1 MLQKYIIAEQTVKGG
16 LGSNIN
22 AMESTPKEIIDVLES

>member
-16 LGSNIN
+16 LGNGIN
-22 AMESTPKEIIDVLES
+22 AMESTPKEITEILKS